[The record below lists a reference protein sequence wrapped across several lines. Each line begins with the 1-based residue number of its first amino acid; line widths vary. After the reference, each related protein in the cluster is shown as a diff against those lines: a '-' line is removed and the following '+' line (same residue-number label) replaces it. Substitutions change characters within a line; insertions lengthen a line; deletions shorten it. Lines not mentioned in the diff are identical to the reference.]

1 MKYWRNTTPLWFEYP
16 GFSPHL
22 LCCGLR
28 QETLPLC
35 AGDVE
40 IGATHSCVTAD
51 AHAGP
56 GKAGVLT
63 ETALLNATEHD
74 KGELFFC
81 GCITEAVTLSYGV
94 KTGRMKC
101 FKAFLLTS
109 KMSKQTHSGTAR
121 CQKVWHRQ
129 LLPRLSLNWY
139 FNCFTRSWF
148 FFSLQLTFTAV
159 ITST

>member
-1 MKYWRNTTPLWFEYP
+1 MKYWRNTTPLWFEYA

-35 AGDVE
+35 TGDVE

-74 KGELFFC
+74 KGE
-81 GCITEAVTLSYGV
+81 
-94 KTGRMKC
+94 
-101 FKAFLLTS
+101 
-109 KMSKQTHSGTAR
+109 
-121 CQKVWHRQ
+121 
-129 LLPRLSLNWY
+129 
-139 FNCFTRSWF
+139 F
-148 FFSLQLTFTAV
+148 FFFVVASRKPSHWATVWKQDGWNVLKPFCWLSKCPNRLTAVQRGARKYDTVNCCHGFHLTDISTASQEADFFSFQLTFTAV